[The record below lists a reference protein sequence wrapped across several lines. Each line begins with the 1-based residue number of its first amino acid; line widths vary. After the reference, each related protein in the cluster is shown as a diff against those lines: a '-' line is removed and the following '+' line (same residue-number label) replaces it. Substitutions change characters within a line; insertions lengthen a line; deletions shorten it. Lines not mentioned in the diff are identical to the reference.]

1 MILIFSIV
9 LMSSLIHS
17 FPNHVP
23 FIPTMHHKW
32 HSRSSLWSH
41 KRLYTTLFHF
51 KGLNVWPFLPAF
63 CFSANKQ
70 VSIHSLR
77 DCLSRFSLS
86 SRVCSVPRSVWPDM
100 GSCPFVPERMWPST
114 CSLLPPGWPA
124 CWPSWRSNSLESGLH
139 SQGSNSLWGCD
150 SFPTCFFLCS
160 HVSLSLHT
168 LTVFLYLVVF
178 LNFL

>member
-1 MILIFSIV
+1 
-9 LMSSLIHS
+9 
-17 FPNHVP
+17 
-23 FIPTMHHKW
+23 MHHKW

-51 KGLNVWPFLPAF
+51 KGSNVWPCLLAF

-70 VSIHSLR
+70 SLR
-77 DCLSRFSLS
+77 ECIETHLSCFSLS
-86 SRVCSVPRSVWPDM
+86 SRVCLVLRSVWHDM
-100 GSCPFVPERMWPST
+100 GSCPFVPERTWLST
-114 CSLLPPGWPA
+114 SSLLLPGWSA

-150 SFPTCFFLCS
+150 RFPTSFFLCS

-168 LTVFLYLVVF
+168 LNVFFILCF
-178 LNFL
+178 F